1 MSRFGQVKAHTPAAR
16 ERERER
22 DAHTPTLFQFPIHC
36 KCDYSVAAHFLDISN
51 YIRFLPLM
59 VFIEHLNNL
68 YSGAPHCI
76 QILDQNSYSTC
87 FN

>member
-36 KCDYSVAAHFLDISN
+36 KCD
-51 YIRFLPLM
+51 
-59 VFIEHLNNL
+59 
-68 YSGAPHCI
+68 
-76 QILDQNSYSTC
+76 
-87 FN
+87 